1 MLHRATGVRESP
13 AGSLWVTPASTQ
25 CTPPITSIP
34 LHNVSCSDA
43 GVGSESLL
51 FPFSRCAQ
59 ALTLGGGAALG
70 LGVALKM
77 TQVGLPSRAGSLEGA
92 MDRAQKETGKER
104 KKEVLPGRAGACWVG
119 V

>member
-1 MLHRATGVRESP
+1 M
-13 AGSLWVTPASTQ
+13 
-25 CTPPITSIP
+25 
-34 LHNVSCSDA
+34 
-43 GVGSESLL
+43 
-51 FPFSRCAQ
+51 
-59 ALTLGGGAALG
+59 G